1 MFSFER
7 SGTMKRIG
15 PAAVL
20 AVLFALPAPG
30 LAQADKPAVKVES
43 GKPATKAS
51 ADGPRRSRATEDA
64 RSCLEFATN
73 AEIARCAEQY
83 R

>member
-1 MFSFER
+1 MNR
-7 SGTMKRIG
+7 LV
-15 PAAVL
+15 PATAV

-30 LAQADKPAVKVES
+30 LAQSGKPAVKVES
-43 GKPATKAS
+43 GQPAAKTP
-51 ADGPRRSRATEDA
+51 ADGPRRSRAHEDA

-73 AEIARCAEQY
+73 FEIARCAEKY